1 MSVPAPTTLQSLR
14 TLDRTAIR
22 WEAGLLGVAIA
33 VAAALCVGLD
43 VPGLALT
50 AAIAIA
56 FQGLILATPGGPPAH
71 AVLAAVPLVA
81 GSVLVA
87 GLASTTP
94 AARLVSC
101 TAIAAAGG
109 LATAWGRRAGS
120 VGMVCAVVATIYA
133 GQPVSTATAV
143 ETAILYAACSCV
155 PLALLVLP
163 TVRRGLPIPPGPRP
177 HLRALLLL
185 PSATRRHAARYA
197 AGIAIATSLALLDPT
212 SRSFWVPMTVAW
224 VLKPDTGVTNRVVLH
239 RIVGTFIGVAVIY
252 ALTDWLGISGMGLAL
267 VGAAMGA
274 LFVGFVFAHYATA
287 TAGVTG
293 LVVSM
298 IALAGGPLGQT
309 LRERLVDT
317 TIGGVL
323 TLLIL
328 LLWRDRQDEPEL
340 PTEFPSELSTSS
352 PAETSRGPGPESGA
366 PSH

>member
-1 MSVPAPTTLQSLR
+1 MSVAAPSTLRSLR

-43 VPGLALT
+43 VPDLALT

-56 FQGLILATPGGPPAH
+56 FQGLILATPGGPPAR
-71 AVLAAVPLVA
+71 AVIVAVPLVA

-87 GLASTTP
+87 GLTSTT
-94 AARLVSC
+94 AAGRLVSC
-101 TAIAAAGG
+101 TVIAAAGG

-133 GQPVSTATAV
+133 GQPVSTDTALQ
-143 ETAILYAACSCV
+143 TAALYAACSCV
-155 PLALLVLP
+155 PLALLAIP
-163 TVRRGLPIPPGPRP
+163 AVRRGLPLTPAPPP
-177 HLRALLLL
+177 HLRSLLLL
-185 PSATRRHAARYA
+185 PSATRRHACRYA
-197 AGIAIATSLALLDPT
+197 VGIAIATSLALLDPA

-239 RIVGTFIGVAVIY
+239 RIVGTFIGVGTIY
-252 ALTDWLGISGMGLAL
+252 ALTDWLGISGMALAI

-293 LVVSM
+293 LVISM

-309 LRERLVDT
+309 LRERMVDT

-340 PTEFPSELSTSS
+340 PAEPSAPEPPGS
-352 PAETSRGPGPESGA
+352 PAEADA
-366 PSH
+366 PAH